1 MLCCLHSSLE
11 IAKILLDHEAD
22 PNIPDLN
29 GKTPLLVSVSQ
40 RSAQMVSLL
49 IQYGADP
56 NTGFV
61 TDFVVA
67 KPGLSRFEGS
77 PKSTKIQL
85 KKISSKSLGSEWSF

>member
-1 MLCCLHSSLE
+1 MELAKLLLE
-11 IAKILLDHEAD
+11 HEAD

-40 RSAQMVSLL
+40 GSAKLVSLL
-49 IQYGADP
+49 IQHGANP

-61 TDFVVA
+61 TEFVSA
-67 KPGLSRFEGS
+67 KPGLSKFEGS
-77 PKSTKIQL
+77 PSSAKIHM